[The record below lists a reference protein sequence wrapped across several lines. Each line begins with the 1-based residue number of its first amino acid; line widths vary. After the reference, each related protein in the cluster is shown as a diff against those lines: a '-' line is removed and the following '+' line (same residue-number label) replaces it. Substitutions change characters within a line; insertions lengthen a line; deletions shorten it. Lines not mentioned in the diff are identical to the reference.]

1 MSAPRERR
9 EPQSFSPDDPAVLV
23 EPVAPAEPVPGS
35 PQGAADADM
44 AQPTLADIGR
54 RGLRWGTLLVT
65 ALMGATM
72 LALGAWFAKF
82 VSAALARDDWVG
94 TLTSAL
100 LVIAAF
106 AALMLLLREFIGFTR
121 LSRLGRLKRDIAA
134 ALADGDRRQE
144 RRTALRLLDL
154 YGGRPQLAW
163 GLSRIREHARDV
175 HDPGELFV
183 LVEREVLTPL
193 DQEARRLITRSAK
206 RVATVTALSPILFVA
221 VGYVLVENVR
231 LLRMLATLYGG
242 RPGTLGG
249 LRLARM
255 VFTHIVA
262 TGGIAMTDDLLGQ
275 FLGQDLLRRLSRRL
289 GEGAFNGALTAR
301 VGLAAIEVLR
311 PLAFLRTTPPRIRD
325 ILTEV
330 LKPLV
335 SKTPAQPAR
344 SVSAGG
350 R

>member
-1 MSAPRERR
+1 
-9 EPQSFSPDDPAVLV
+9 
-23 EPVAPAEPVPGS
+23 
-35 PQGAADADM
+35 
-44 AQPTLADIGR
+44 
-54 RGLRWGTLLVT
+54 
-65 ALMGATM
+65 
-72 LALGAWFAKF
+72 
-82 VSAALARDDWVG
+82 
-94 TLTSAL
+94 
-100 LVIAAF
+100 
-106 AALMLLLREFIGFTR
+106 
-121 LSRLGRLKRDIAA
+121 
-134 ALADGDRRQE
+134 
-144 RRTALRLLDL
+144 
-154 YGGRPQLAW
+154 
-163 GLSRIREHARDV
+163 V

-193 DQEARRLITRSAK
+193 DEEARRVITRTAK
-206 RVATVTALSPILFVA
+206 RVATVTALSPILLIG
-221 VGYVLVENVR
+221 VGYVLVENVL

-242 RPGTLGG
+242 RPGTLGA

-311 PLAFLRTTPPRIRD
+311 PVAYIAATPPRLRD
-325 ILTEV
+325 ILAEV

-335 SKTPAQPAR
+335 SRSASAAR
-344 SVSAGG
+344 PSSSA